1 MMNFSKVFSMFAK
14 KMFLLVLFTCLLV
27 GSAWA
32 SSTDPSPTDR
42 VRTGVKELIKVLSDP
57 EMQNIT
63 DHDAA
68 IARLLKVSEKYIDFR
83 EVTKMSI
90 GRPWLK
96 MSPQMQT
103 KLTAAF
109 IQLLE
114 RSYLK
119 RIPAYGG
126 QNVIYKNEL
135 ISGRKA
141 KVLTEIIDKDKKIVV
156 EFRLKFIQGQWMI
169 YDLVAEGV
177 SLVGN
182 YRSQF
187 SQVLHGGT
195 PEDLLQLILERV
207 KKIDEKK
214 LTEDEAE
221 S

>member
-1 MMNFSKVFSMFAK
+1 MFAK
-14 KMFLLVLFTCLLV
+14 KIILALFFLCVFAGNASAVL
-27 GSAWA
+27 A
-32 SSTDPSPTDR
+32 DHSPTDR
-42 VRTGVKELIKVLSDP
+42 VKAATDELIKVLSDQT
-57 EMQNIT
+57 MQ
-63 DHDAA
+63 DPAEHDEA
-68 IARLLKVSEKYIDFR
+68 ISRLLKAAGKYIDFR
-83 EVTKMSI
+83 EVTKMSV

-96 MSPQMQT
+96 MSPQMQID
-103 KLTAAF
+103 LTDAF

-141 KVLTEIIDKDKKIVV
+141 KVFTEIIDKDKKIVV
-156 EFRLKFIQGQWMI
+156 EFRLKIIKEQWMI
-169 YDLVAEGV
+169 YDIVAEGV

-187 SQVLHGGT
+187 AQVLHKGT
-195 PEDLLQLILERV
+195 PEDLLNLILKRV
-207 KKIDEKK
+207 QQLDNAE
-214 LTEDEAE
+214 LVEDQAD